1 VAFDLALYKQRTGR
15 LDLAGIDFAVFEEDP
30 LDPPTLRC
38 LQYMHDVEHH
48 TVCYL
53 RDLLVTSAHRDPEI
67 TSFMSFWVHE
77 EYWHGEAIAEVL
89 HRHGLAGDVERIG
102 PMRHQLKLKDRLMP
116 FTHMAGSAVAGPAFL
131 AVLMTW
137 GAVNEW
143 TTQAGY
149 GRLSQ
154 RAGHAVLAE
163 LLKRIM
169 RQEGLHIDF
178 YSSQAAARLNGD
190 HRAQRLTRFALSR
203 LWRPVGANVM
213 PAEEVRHLI
222 THLFSGE
229 EGRAAAERIDRRIDR
244 LPGLA
249 GLGIVSRAARAAR
262 SAGRTSR

>member
-1 VAFDLALYKQRTGR
+1 VAFDLDLYKQRTGR
-15 LDLAGIDFAVFEEDP
+15 LDLTGIDFDAFGEVP
-30 LDPPTLRC
+30 LDGPTLRC

-77 EYWHGEAIAEVL
+77 EYWHGEAIAEIL
-89 HRHGLAGDVERIG
+89 RRHGLAGGVDRIA
-102 PMRHQLKLKDRLMP
+102 PMRRDLKVKDRLMP
-116 FTHMAGSAVAGPAFL
+116 FTHMAGSAIAGPAFL

-149 GRLSQ
+149 SRLAQ
-154 RAGHAVLAE
+154 RAGHATLAE
-163 LLKRIM
+163 ILKRIM

-178 YSSQAAARLNGD
+178 YSSQAAARLDGD
-190 HRAQRLTRFALSR
+190 RRAQRLTRLALNR
-203 LWRPVGANVM
+203 LWQPVGANVM
-213 PAEEVRHLI
+213 PPEEVQHLI
-222 THLFSGE
+222 VHLFSGND
-229 EGRAAAERIDRRIDR
+229 GRAAAERIDRRIDR

-249 GLGIVSRAARAAR
+249 GLGIITRAADRAIA
-262 SAGRTSR
+262 A